1 MAILS
6 YLMDRVIYYCSKT
19 RMYLVEMSGGDL
31 SLKYLAWT
39 SSSVL
44 LILFAAGFVHLTAP
58 QAIGSGIPE
67 IKTILRGVI
76 LKEYVFSPYLP
87 LHVLVAITARD
98 AYNAICIHCLPSLIE
113 YPCPH
118 PLHPLLLLS
127 SRYLT
132 FKTLLAKMVGLTFT
146 LGSGMPL
153 GKEGPFV
160 HIASIV
166 ATLLSKL
173 VTGFKGIY
181 ENESRSGEM
190 LAAAAAIG
198 VASTF

>member
-76 LKEYVFSPYLP
+76 LKEYVFRLES
-87 LHVLVAITARD
+87 IF
-98 AYNAICIHCLPSLIE
+98 CFFFF
-113 YPCPH
+113 
-118 PLHPLLLLS
+118 LL
-127 SRYLT
+127 
-132 FKTLLAKMVGLTFT
+132 
-146 LGSGMPL
+146 
-153 GKEGPFV
+153 
-160 HIASIV
+160 
-166 ATLLSKL
+166 
-173 VTGFKGIY
+173 
-181 ENESRSGEM
+181 
-190 LAAAAAIG
+190 
-198 VASTF
+198 